1 VGKTAAGLLGILLTG
16 WTYVAIGGV
25 ASAISRNQIIAF
37 LITLVVLIT
46 LLLIPAVADFGVAGA
61 APGVADLLRY
71 LATQIHFEPM
81 LKGLVDTADLAYFA
95 VVIGCSLLITKAVVE
110 SVRWR

>member
-1 VGKTAAGLLGILLTG
+1 MLD
-16 WTYVAIGGV
+16 
-25 ASAISRNQIIAF
+25 RNTTFCA

-46 LLLIPAVADFGVAGA
+46 LLLIPAVADFGIAGA
-61 APGVADLLRY
+61 SPAVADLLRY

-95 VVIGCSLLITKAVVE
+95 FVIGSSLLITKAVVE